1 MKVEVQ
7 WPNGQ
12 MKISLSILVCLKEDV
27 RLIND
32 NFHQDTISKHKT
44 TRLLTTELKTWIAR
58 NLSILCV
65 HLSLIAILAATP
77 ASSILVGPREN

>member
-1 MKVEVQ
+1 MKIEVQ
-7 WPNGQ
+7 WPDGQ
-12 MKISLSILVCLKEDV
+12 MKISFSILVSLKEDV
-27 RLIND
+27 RLTND
-32 NFHQDTISKHKT
+32 NFDQDTISKHK